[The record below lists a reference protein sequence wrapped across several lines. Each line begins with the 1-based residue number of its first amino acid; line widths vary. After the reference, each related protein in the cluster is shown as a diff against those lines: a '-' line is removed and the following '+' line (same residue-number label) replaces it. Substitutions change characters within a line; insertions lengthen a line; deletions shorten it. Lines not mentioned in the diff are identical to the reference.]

1 MYADVSFPISS
12 FQVFSYKI
20 PENLASVASVG
31 STVNAPLGKRM
42 VSGIIV
48 SCYSESK
55 YSGKIKEITSIE
67 EGKPILDGKLWKLI
81 TWLSSYYD
89 TPIGL
94 AAKAVLPSQL
104 STSYEPKKQ
113 NFARIL

>member
-20 PENLASVASVG
+20 PENLATVASVG

-48 SCYSESK
+48 SCYSENK
-55 YSGKIKEITSIE
+55 YTGKIKEITS
-67 EGKPILDGKLWKLI
+67 KLSK
-81 TWLSSYYD
+81 
-89 TPIGL
+89 
-94 AAKAVLPSQL
+94 
-104 STSYEPKKQ
+104 
-113 NFARIL
+113 

>member
-12 FQVFSYKI
+12 FQVFSYKV
-20 PENLASVASVG
+20 PENLATAASVG

-48 SCYSESK
+48 RCYSESK
-55 YSGKIKEITSIE
+55 YTGKIKEITSIE
-67 EGKPILDGKLWKLI
+67 QGKLILDGQLWKLI

-94 AAKAVLPSQL
+94 SVLLIFYL
-104 STSYEPKKQ
+104 SFFLKNYK
-113 NFARIL
+113 